1 MLSPEEIRDRLKDM
15 NLKAVSKNAGLAY
28 NTVYNFSRGKDCRGS
43 VIEKLSNYFEN
54 KQNER

>member
-1 MLSPEEIRDRLKDM
+1 MLSPEEIKIKLTDM
-15 NLKAVSKNAGLAY
+15 NLKAIARKTGLHY

>member
-1 MLSPEEIRDRLKDM
+1 MLPPEEIKIRLKDM
-15 NLKAVSKNAGLAY
+15 NLKAVARNSGLAY

-43 VIEKLSNYFEN
+43 VLEKLSNYFEN